1 MRDDHDSLDD
11 MSKEIRASD
20 FKATCLALLD
30 DVADH
35 RAEYVITKRGRPV
48 ARLVPIDQPASIH
61 GSVRILTKDESDLLS
76 TGETWSAE
84 Q

>member
-1 MRDDHDSLDD
+1 MAT
-11 MSKEIRASD
+11 EIRASD

-48 ARLVPIDQPASIH
+48 ARLVPIAEAADMH
-61 GSVRILTKDESDLLS
+61 GSVRLASPDDDLFS
-76 TGETWSAE
+76 TEEAWTAGS
-84 Q
+84 